1 MPAKSRLRQQASKGG
16 AVGVMSRE
24 PGVLLGIATRR
35 HFVLG
40 LAGLAA
46 GCSAEA
52 DLVGGEQ
59 GRIARITDGDLLG
72 LDTGLRV
79 RLAEI
84 EAPSPGYDGR
94 EDEPFAREARAMLE
108 TSSLGREARLWY
120 GGLSRDDYG
129 RALAHV
135 IARDE
140 TGADLWLNGLMVR
153 QGAARVRTWPDN
165 ARRAA
170 RLLALEEEARAAK
183 RGLWSLDHWRVRQLD
198 DLAGVP
204 AYAILEGALTEIGH
218 VAGDGVAHLS
228 PAGIR
233 LDIGERLADST
244 PQLAIGSRVRLRGRL
259 DARTNPLTMRV
270 SHWPQVEVL
279 G

>member
-1 MPAKSRLRQQASKGG
+1 MSGDS
-16 AVGVMSRE
+16 GVFD
-24 PGVLLGIATRR
+24 GIATRR
-35 HFVLG
+35 RFCLGG
-40 LAGLAA
+40 LALLAA
-46 GCSAEA
+46 GCTAEA

-84 EAPSPGYDGR
+84 EAPTPGYDGR
-94 EDEPFAREARAMLE
+94 EDEPHAREARAQLE
-108 TSSLGREARLWY
+108 AVALGREARLWY
-120 GGLSRDDYG
+120 GGLTRDDYG

-140 TGADLWLNGLMVR
+140 TGADVWLNGLMIR

-170 RLLALEEEARAAK
+170 RLLAFEEEARAAK

-198 DLAGVP
+198 DLAGAP
-204 AYAILEGALTEIGH
+204 AFAIVEGPLAETGH
-218 VAGDGVAHLS
+218 MPGDAIAHLS
-228 PAGIR
+228 PSGIR
-233 LDIGERLADST
+233 LEIGERLADT
-244 PQLAIGSRVRLRGRL
+244 APALAPGARLRLRGRI
-259 DARTNPLTMRV
+259 DTRNAPPTIRIT
-270 SHWPQVEVL
+270 HWAQVERP
-279 G
+279 

>member
-1 MPAKSRLRQQASKGG
+1 MAGKVG
-16 AVGVMSRE
+16 AAGFMSGE
-24 PGVLLGIATRR
+24 SGALWDIATRR
-35 HFVLG
+35 RFGLG
-40 LAGLAA
+40 LAVLAM
-46 GCSAEA
+46 GCSVEA

-94 EDEPFAREARAMLE
+94 EDEPFARAARAMLE

-140 TGADLWLNGLMVR
+140 TGADVWLNGLMVR

-170 RLLALEEEARAAK
+170 RLLAFEQEARAAK
-183 RGLWSLDHWRVRQLD
+183 RGLWALDHWRIRQLD
-198 DLAGVP
+198 DLAEP
-204 AYAILEGALTEIGH
+204 PPYAIVEGQLADI
-218 VAGDGVAHLS
+218 AYIPGDAVAHLS
-228 PAGIR
+228 PTGIK
-233 LDIGERLADST
+233 LEIGERLRDAM
-244 PQLAIGSRVRLRGRL
+244 PALAIGARLRLRGPL
-259 DARTNPLTMRV
+259 DTRTDPSTIRIT
-270 SHWPQVEVL
+270 HWPQVEVL